1 MMLKVLL
8 NVNSGWNND
17 TIFTSRDRQ
26 RELVRKDQILK
37 KQLKRANTE
46 LLKSLEVKRGRY
58 MGPMDR
64 TIEEIKIINKLKE
77 KGEELKEK
85 IISEFNHKEYSKEHN
100 AAIAFKYLKEK
111 IIFEKHLENVWSEID
126 YRKLKM
132 KVLEFL

>member
-1 MMLKVLL
+1 MLLKVLL

-58 MGPMDR
+58 MGPMER

-111 IIFEKHLENVWSEID
+111 RIFEKHLESV
-126 YRKLKM
+126 
-132 KVLEFL
+132 